1 MILTKIKRPVRNKHV
16 GFDAVICN
24 GDYLMRASRTI
35 SFVASGLLAFF
46 ITFST
51 SAAEDPGRNA
61 WRQYASPEEAG
72 FSSERL
78 EEAYASAEEAG
89 SAAIMAIYNGRV
101 VVAWGDIER
110 PFKCHSVRKSI
121 LSALY
126 GTHVAAGRIDLN
138 ATLADLGIN
147 DIEPLSDE
155 EKTARIA
162 DLLTARS
169 GVYHRAAKE
178 PAGMSRNRPARH
190 SHKPGEHFWYNNWDF
205 NTLGTIY
212 HQLTGEPVIE
222 SFQQHFADPLG
233 MQDFIPEHGSYELEP
248 RRSKHPAYA
257 FRLSAR
263 DLARFGLMIAQ
274 GGRWGDERIV
284 PESWITQST
293 RTHSTFDN
301 LRGYGY
307 MWWIYPAG
315 STSSYETVN
324 KYDVFSAIGTGGQL
338 VIVIPEAKFVL
349 VHRGDTDNRRK
360 RVTDG
365 LVWQILE
372 MILSAKTG
380 DAKTAPALTDVTAV
394 PLPGALPAPPTR
406 TAIDLDPAKIRE
418 YIGTYANEETMTMEL
433 YEYAGRLFGQ
443 TNDGREA
450 EIFAEAEDKLFLK
463 NADVQLRILR
473 DETGRITDAEVTMM
487 GQTLKLPRVS
497 SGIDDSLSSLG
508 NSAAK

>member
-1 MILTKIKRPVRNKHV
+1 
-16 GFDAVICN
+16 
-24 GDYLMRASRTI
+24 MRAFRT
-35 SFVASGLLAFF
+35 VLLVTSGLLAFLM
-46 ITFST
+46 TFST
-51 SAAEDPGRNA
+51 GAGEDPGHNA

-78 EEAYASAEEAG
+78 EEAYASAEETG
-89 SAAIMAIYNGRV
+89 SAAIMAIYNGHV

-138 ATLADLGIN
+138 ATLADLGI
-147 DIEPLSDE
+147 DDVEPLSDE
-155 EKTARIA
+155 EKTANIV
-162 DLLTARS
+162 DLLSARS

-178 PAGMSRNRPARH
+178 PAGMKHNRPERQ

-222 SFQQHFADPLG
+222 SFQQHFAGPLG

-248 RRSKHPAYA
+248 RRSKYPAYA

-274 GGRWGDERIV
+274 GGRWGDEQIV
-284 PESWITQST
+284 PQSWITQST
-293 RTHSTFDN
+293 RAHSTFNDS
-301 LRGYGY
+301 RGYGY

-315 STSSYETVN
+315 STSNYETVN

-349 VHRGDTDNRRK
+349 VHRGDTDNRGK

-380 DAKTAPALTDVTAV
+380 DAKADPALTDVTPV
-394 PLPGALPAPPTR
+394 PLAGTLPAPPTR

-497 SGIDDSLSSLG
+497 SGIDD
-508 NSAAK
+508 